1 MSTRILKKISL
12 ITTEYH
18 WAHGLLIAIFLSLG
32 SVSLAFSAS
41 LKGTVETANGTPLC
55 ALAIASGQSTFTCA
69 PAGVFSFQNLP
80 LEPDGTI
87 KLQLYADGFYPNVT
101 TLSVFNPQQI
111 VMQPAEICD
120 GGGGGPLTNKQK
132 TESLIGTWYFT
143 FRILNTPFDDTYTLR
158 GPAEPFPGFPGDY
171 VLYGTD
177 TYGNP
182 DVGASYS
189 TDLAAYNL
197 IDLSNIIN
205 RFYVYDYVSANSVSG
220 CYYQQDPQTFELS
233 QCYSMTGTRIGSA
246 SAASNSPASRQVYV
260 TPLDKEE
267 RLVREVEASSM
278 ARASLYTSSSE
289 STEEASERAAREAAV
304 ERLTE
309 ALQAR

>member
-1 MSTRILKKISL
+1 
-12 ITTEYH
+12 
-18 WAHGLLIAIFLSLG
+18 
-32 SVSLAFSAS
+32 
-41 LKGTVETANGTPLC
+41 
-55 ALAIASGQSTFTCA
+55 
-69 PAGVFSFQNLP
+69 VFSFQDLP

-132 TESLIGTWYFT
+132 TESLIGTWYFEYT
-143 FRILNTPFDDTYTLR
+143 IITAFDDTYTLR
-158 GPAEPFPGFPGDY
+158 GPAYPFDAYPGNY
-171 VLYGTD
+171 LINGTD
-177 TYGNP
+177 TYGNS
-182 DVGASYS
+182 DTNAGYNDTIGSYLLVDRGI
-189 TDLAAYNL
+189 TINQAYE
-197 IDLSNIIN
+197 
-205 RFYVYDYVSANSVSG
+205 FDYVSSNSISG
-220 CYYQQDPQTFELS
+220 CYYLQDQTTSEFS
-233 QCYSMTGTRIGSA
+233 RCYPMTGTRIGSA

-289 STEEASERAAREAAV
+289 STEEASKRAAREAAV

>member
-1 MSTRILKKISL
+1 M
-12 ITTEYH
+12 
-18 WAHGLLIAIFLSLG
+18 
-32 SVSLAFSAS
+32 
-41 LKGTVETANGTPLC
+41 
-55 ALAIASGQSTFTCA
+55 
-69 PAGVFSFQNLP
+69 FSFQDLP

-111 VMQPAEICD
+111 VMQPAQICD

-132 TESLIGTWYFT
+132 TESLIGTWFFKYT
-143 FRILNTPFDDTYTLR
+143 IITAFDDTYTLR
-158 GPAEPFPGFPGDY
+158 GPAYPFDAYPGNY
-171 VLYGTD
+171 LINGTD
-177 TYGNP
+177 TYGNS
-182 DVGASYS
+182 DTNAGYVDTAGSYFLLDQGIIS
-189 TDLAAYNL
+189 
-197 IDLSNIIN
+197 IDA
-205 RFYVYDYVSANSVSG
+205 FYEFDYVSSNSITG
-220 CYYQQDPQTFELS
+220 CYYQRSKSTGDLS
-233 QCYSMTGTRIGSA
+233 RCYPMTGTRISSA

>member
-12 ITTEYH
+12 ITTQYH
-18 WAHGLLIAIFLSLG
+18 WAQRLLIAILLSLG

-69 PAGVFSFQNLP
+69 PAGVFSFQDLP

-132 TESLIGTWYFT
+132 TESLIGTWYFQFT
-143 FRILNTPFDDTYTLR
+143 IISAFDDTYTLR
-158 GPAEPFPGFPGDY
+158 GPAYPFDAYPGNY
-171 VLYGTD
+171 LINGTD
-177 TYGNP
+177 TYGNS
-182 DVGASYS
+182 DTNAGYNDTTGSYLLVDRGI
-189 TDLAAYNL
+189 TINQAY
-197 IDLSNIIN
+197 D
-205 RFYVYDYVSANSVSG
+205 FDYVSSNSITG
-220 CYYQQDPQTFELS
+220 CYYLQDRSTSELS
-233 QCYSMTGTRIGSA
+233 RCYPLTGTRISSA

-289 STEEASERAAREAAV
+289 STEEASERAARETAL

>member
-1 MSTRILKKISL
+1 MSTRKLKEMTL
-12 ITTEYH
+12 ITTQYY
-18 WAHGLLIAIFLSLG
+18 WAQRLLIALFLSLG
-32 SVSLAFSAS
+32 SVSLAFSAN

-69 PAGVFSFQNLP
+69 PAGVFSFQDLP

-111 VMQPAEICD
+111 IMQPAEICD

-132 TESLIGTWYFT
+132 TESLIGTWYFQYT
-143 FRILNTPFDDTYTLR
+143 IITAFDDTYTLR
-158 GPAEPFPGFPGDY
+158 GPAEPFSAFPGDY
-171 VLYGTD
+171 ILYGTD
-177 TYGNP
+177 TFGNL

-189 TDLAAYNL
+189 SDLASYNL
-197 IDLSNIIN
+197 IDLGNIIN
-205 RFYVYDYVSANSVSG
+205 KFYVYDYVSANSVSG
-220 CYYQQDPQTFELS
+220 CYYQQDPITFELS
-233 QCYSMTGTRIGSA
+233 RCYPLTGTRISSA
-246 SAASNSPASRQVYV
+246 SVTSNSPASRQVYR

-289 STEEASERAAREAAV
+289 STEEASKRAAREAAV

>member
-1 MSTRILKKISL
+1 
-12 ITTEYH
+12 
-18 WAHGLLIAIFLSLG
+18 
-32 SVSLAFSAS
+32 VSLAFSAS
-41 LKGTVETANGTPLC
+41 LKGTVETADGTPLC

-120 GGGGGPLTNKQK
+120 GGGGGGGGPLTNKQK
-132 TESLIGTWYFT
+132 TESLIGTWYFQFT
-143 FRILNTPFDDTYTLR
+143 IISAFDDTYTLR
-158 GPAEPFPGFPGDY
+158 GPAYPFDAYPGNY
-171 VLYGTD
+171 LINGTD
-177 TYGNP
+177 TYGNS
-182 DVGASYS
+182 DTNAGYNDTVGSYYLL
-189 TDLAAYNL
+189 DQGIN
-197 IDLSNIIN
+197 IDA
-205 RFYVYDYVSANSVSG
+205 FYEFDYVSSNSITG
-220 CYYQQDPQTFELS
+220 CYYQRDRTTTELS
-233 QCYSMTGTRIGSA
+233 RCYPLTGTRIGSA

-289 STEEASERAAREAAV
+289 STEEASKRAAREAAAG
-304 ERLTE
+304 RLTE

>member
-12 ITTEYH
+12 ITTQYH
-18 WAHGLLIAIFLSLG
+18 WAQRLLIAILLSLG

-69 PAGVFSFQNLP
+69 PAGVFSFQDLP

-120 GGGGGPLTNKQK
+120 GGGGGGPLTNKQK
-132 TESLIGTWYFT
+132 TELLIGDWEFVFT
-143 FRILNTPFDDTYTLR
+143 VVDRFDPIFSLF
-158 GPAEPFPGFPGDY
+158 GPAFFGSNSGFWL
-171 VLYGTD
+171 VAGTD
-177 TYGNP
+177 DFFNA
-182 DVGASYS
+182 DVGAGWSPSLGEYI
-189 TDLAAYNL
+189 L
-197 IDLSNIIN
+197 IDQSNSNPNDDASFFFQFIDN
-205 RFYVYDYVSANSVSG
+205 NNVSGDMYVSING
-220 CYYQQDPQTFELS
+220 DFQ
-233 QCYSMTGTRIGSA
+233 
-246 SAASNSPASRQVYV
+246 YV
-260 TPLDKEE
+260 TSFQGRRVSLTSSATALKRLPSSSGSMDFEARLMEE
-267 RLVREVEASSM
+267 LELIYSAKAALNR
-278 ARASLYTSSSE
+278 SSSE
-289 STEEASERAAREAAV
+289 STEEASKRAAREAAV